1 MPGPLPVSRPGRE
14 TAKKRRLARLVTMI
28 GRRAA
33 EERVKNSERMALSA
47 EKLSK
52 NGFGSIK
59 SRRINANND
68 KNGKNGKTQPTVP
81 MPEGPSSE
89 G

>member
-14 TAKKRRLARLVTMI
+14 TAKQRRLARLVMTI

-33 EERVKNSERMALSA
+33 EERVKNSERMALSV
-47 EKLSK
+47 EQLSK

-59 SRRINANND
+59 KPRIND
-68 KNGKNGKTQPTVP
+68 KKQ
-81 MPEGPSSE
+81 
-89 G
+89 